1 MQSASI
7 TANVVSSGEVYS
19 PIQHYVIKF
28 VSYVYEVKNKKK
40 LCGGTKKK
48 EE

>member
-1 MQSASI
+1 L
-7 TANVVSSGEVYS
+7 TYS
-19 PIQHYVIKF
+19 VFYMAVTMTCLWNS